1 MVHVRSTDGIEH
13 GMNTDFNIYL
23 TEPLTCLAGEHFLM
37 SLSSAQIPYSFYN
50 IQSQLN
56 NIIFIDNIEYAIP
69 QGNYNVNTLSTAFK
83 LYGIDLNF
91 SGLTGKYTISS
102 NRTLTLKLT
111 ENSPL
116 QQLGLTIGS
125 YTLGTIESKHVI
137 NMYSFNSLYIR
148 TPNLHSLNS
157 FETRSGYSD
166 ILSKIEIQ
174 SSPNEFIYF
183 EASQNAHKSLLKQRE
198 ISMIHFR
205 ITGTDNR
212 LINLNGCEFEFSIQ
226 FDVIKETDVVLV
238 NTNPN
243 IKRMHREEKT
253 EEKSKGYT
261 NVQRGKQK
269 EKKDKL

>member
-1 MVHVRSTDGIEH
+1 M
-13 GMNTDFNIYL
+13 
-23 TEPLTCLAGEHFLM
+23 
-37 SLSSAQIPYSFYN
+37 
-50 IQSQLN
+50 
-56 NIIFIDNIEYAIP
+56 YA
-69 QGNYNVNTLSTAFK
+69 
-83 LYGIDLNF
+83 IDLNF
-91 SGLTGKYTISS
+91 SGLTGKYTIASS
-102 NRTLTLKLT
+102 KRSLTLKLT

-205 ITGTDNR
+205 ITGTDNT

-226 FDVIKETDVVLV
+226 FDIIKENDDVLV
-238 NTNPN
+238 NTQPN
-243 IKRMHREEKT
+243 IKRMKKQ
-253 EEKSKGYT
+253 EKSVDNT

-269 EKKDKL
+269 EKDDKL